1 VDDRGDVENVDAKDS
16 KAERM
21 LNLLVLLN
29 NTARP
34 LTLDEICEKMRG
46 QYPDGP
52 SRRTTFER
60 DKSDLRSMGV
70 PIAMVTLG
78 GDDAGRAAYFIDK
91 KGYGDLYIDITP
103 EELRALQFAAA
114 MVQIE
119 QSWGRQAVL
128 RLGGELVDPPMPTVA
143 HVPADSEKLPELW
156 LATKECHPVEFEYH
170 GKMRR
175 VHPYCLQS
183 RNGFWYVSAHD
194 TARDAVANYRVD
206 RISSAITVVAKETFE
221 RPAGFSASQAL
232 PSDPKTFEPTDETAL
247 VRIDAT
253 LAPVV
258 SREVSPNDIT
268 EHHPDGSITVR
279 VPCGHRPAFRT
290 WLFAMVDRAEVLA
303 PASLRNEVVSWLR
316 DVEKVVS

>member
-1 VDDRGDVENVDAKDS
+1 
-16 KAERM
+16 
-21 LNLLVLLN
+21 
-29 NTARP
+29 
-34 LTLDEICEKMRG
+34 
-46 QYPDGP
+46 
-52 SRRTTFER
+52 
-60 DKSDLRSMGV
+60 
-70 PIAMVTLG
+70 
-78 GDDAGRAAYFIDK
+78 
-91 KGYGDLYIDITP
+91 
-103 EELRALQFAAA
+103 
-114 MVQIE
+114 
-119 QSWGRQAVL
+119 
-128 RLGGELVDPPMPTVA
+128 
-143 HVPADSEKLPELW
+143 
-156 LATKECHPVEFEYH
+156 
-170 GKMRR
+170 
-175 VHPYCLQS
+175 
-183 RNGFWYVSAHD
+183 VSAHD

>member
-1 VDDRGDVENVDAKDS
+1 MDDLGEVENVDIKDS

-21 LNLLVLLN
+21 LNLLALLN
-29 NTARP
+29 NTSRP
-34 LTLDEICEKMRG
+34 LTLEEIFEKMRG

-60 DKSDLRSMGV
+60 DKSDLRGMGV
-70 PIAMVTLG
+70 PISMVTLG

-91 KGYGDLYIDITP
+91 KGYGDLYIDITA
-103 EELRALQFAAA
+103 EELEALQFAAA

-119 QSWGRQAVL
+119 QPWGRQAVL
-128 RLGGELVDPPMPTVA
+128 RLGGEVVDPPVPAVA
-143 HVPADSEKLPELW
+143 HIPTDSEKLPELW

-170 GKMRR
+170 GKKRR

-194 TARDAVANYRVD
+194 TARDALANYRVD
-206 RISSAITVVAKETFE
+206 RITSAVTVVSNETFE
-221 RPAGFSASQAL
+221 RPATFSASDAL
-232 PSDPKTFEPTDETAL
+232 PSDPKKFEASDETAL

-258 SREVSPNDIT
+258 SREVSDT
-268 EHHPDGSITVR
+268 DVVERHPDGAITVR

-290 WLFAMVDRAEVLA
+290 WLFAMVDRAEVLE
-303 PASLRNEVVSWLR
+303 PASLRAEVISWLH
-316 DVEKVVS
+316 DIEKVAS

>member
-1 VDDRGDVENVDAKDS
+1 MDDRGDVENVDIKDS

-21 LNLLVLLN
+21 LNLLALLN
-29 NTARP
+29 NTSRP
-34 LTLDEICEKMRG
+34 LTLDEIFEKMRG

-60 DKSDLRSMGV
+60 DKSDLRGMGV
-70 PIAMVTLG
+70 PISMVTLG

-91 KGYGDLYIDITP
+91 KGYGALYIDITAD
-103 EELRALQFAAA
+103 ELKALQLAAA

-119 QSWGRQAVL
+119 QPWGRQAVL
-128 RLGGELVDPPMPTVA
+128 RLGGEVVDPPVPTVA
-143 HVPADSEKLPELW
+143 RIPADSEKLPELW

-170 GKMRR
+170 GKKRR
-175 VHPYCLQS
+175 VHPYCLQA

-194 TARDAVANYRVD
+194 TARNAVANYRVD
-206 RISSAITVVAKETFE
+206 RITSAVAVISKEKFE
-221 RPAGFSASQAL
+221 RPESFSASDAL
-232 PSDPKTFEPTDETAL
+232 PSDPKTFEASDQTAL

-258 SREVSPNDIT
+258 SREVADGDVV
-268 EHHPDGSITVR
+268 ERHPDGAITVR

-290 WLFAMVDRAEVLA
+290 WLFAMVDRAEVLE
-303 PASLRNEVVSWLR
+303 PASLRAEVIAWLR
-316 DVEKVVS
+316 DIEKVSS